1 MGDDSINPA
10 IIKARIVDNMAVAR
24 EYNTEL
30 IARETDIS
38 TEKAQEY
45 LEELAR
51 ENRIRKRENETG
63 EKWVLFQ

>member
-24 EYNTEL
+24 EYSTEL
-30 IARETDIS
+30 IARETDLS
-38 TEKAQEY
+38 TETAHEY

-51 ENRIRKRENETG
+51 ENRIRKREDEAG
-63 EKWVLFQ
+63 EKWVLLQ